1 MFLKFEM
8 LVDKNT
14 YMFRTREDLKID
26 NLSKSEFIHWVLIK
40 TENNYFSLVFI
51 RKRTFWASHI

>member
-26 NLSKSEFIHWVLIK
+26 NLSKSGLIH
-40 TENNYFSLVFI
+40 
-51 RKRTFWASHI
+51 